1 MSEEYSFKALVF
13 DFDGLILDT
22 EGPIYQSWK
31 EIYESFGGQLPLSDW
46 AGIIGAGPKT
56 HDPYALLEKQLG
68 YKVQR
73 ERIKAPRKQRELELI
88 EAQEVLPGVR
98 EILDSAKKLGLKI
111 GLASSSSCK
120 WVTGHLSRLGLLD
133 YFDVI
138 RGEDDVAS
146 TKPDPELYLK
156 VIAALGF
163 PASRVIAF
171 EDSPNGILAAK
182 RAGLFCVAVPNFL
195 TSQLPL
201 DLADLRL
208 DSLSDMPLNALL
220 TQLEQLKRDRQK

>member
-1 MSEEYSFKALVF
+1 MIKDPTIKALIF

-22 EGPIYQSWK
+22 ERPIYQSWK
-31 EIYESFGGQLPLSDW
+31 EIYESFGSQLHLSDW
-46 AGIIGAGPKT
+46 ANVIGAGPKM
-56 HDPYALLEKQLG
+56 HDLYALLEKQLG
-68 YKVQR
+68 YPVQR
-73 ERIKAPRKQRELELI
+73 EQVGAPRKQREVELI

-98 EILDSAKKLGLKI
+98 ETLESAKKLGLKI

-138 RGEDDVAS
+138 RAEDDVAY

-156 VIAALGF
+156 VIEAFSLHPSQA
-163 PASRVIAF
+163 VAF

-182 RAGLFCVAVPNFL
+182 RAGLFCVAVPNTL

-201 DLADLRL
+201 DQADLRL
-208 DSLSDMPLNALL
+208 DSLSDLTLEELL
-220 TQLEQLKRDRQK
+220 VKIEQLKAEQN